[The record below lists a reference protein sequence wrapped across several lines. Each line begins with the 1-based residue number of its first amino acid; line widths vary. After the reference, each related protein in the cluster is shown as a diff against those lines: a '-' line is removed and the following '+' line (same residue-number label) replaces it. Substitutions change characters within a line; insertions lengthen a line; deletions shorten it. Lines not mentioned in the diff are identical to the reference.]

1 MCHLQTAG
9 RAATAVKVRRT
20 SVQAQRRKTRLG
32 RVGQTEGHSTL
43 LPPHV
48 ADQDLISMPSGRVK
62 WFDLAS
68 HEARV
73 VARSGREYP
82 AAAGE
87 LEPPARTADA
97 SVTFKVRKQDGVA
110 RAVEV
115 RLRGG
120 TRVSPTQG
128 RFGDLGSA
136 RHPDAKGRE
145 PLARRRSET
154 GLDAG
159 EPLSRVALHWVDALF
174 SGDRTAVMLCYAPD
188 CVIHAP
194 SGTGQIGRKAVQE
207 YMDRSPLL
215 GSRHDDVRI
224 REIASRVRV
233 SWRLNAGDQVR
244 VPVSERQTQATLR
257 IEHGQIAEQ
266 WG

>member
-1 MCHLQTAG
+1 MAN
-9 RAATAVKVRRT
+9 R
-20 SVQAQRRKTRLG
+20 
-32 RVGQTEGHSTL
+32 
-43 LPPHV
+43 
-48 ADQDLISMPSGRVK
+48 DLISMPSGRVK

-68 HEARV
+68 HEARI

-82 AAAGE
+82 AAADE

-97 SVTFKVRKQDGVA
+97 PVTFKVRKQDGVA

-128 RFGDLGSA
+128 RFGDLSSA
-136 RHPDAKGRE
+136 KHPDSKGRE
-145 PLARRRSET
+145 PLARQRSET

-159 EPLSRVALHWVDALF
+159 EPVSRVARHWVEALF
-174 SGDRTAVMLCYAPD
+174 SGDRTGVMQCYAPD

-194 SGTGQIGRKAVQE
+194 SGTGEIGRKAVQE

-244 VPVSERQTQATLR
+244 VPISERQTQATLR